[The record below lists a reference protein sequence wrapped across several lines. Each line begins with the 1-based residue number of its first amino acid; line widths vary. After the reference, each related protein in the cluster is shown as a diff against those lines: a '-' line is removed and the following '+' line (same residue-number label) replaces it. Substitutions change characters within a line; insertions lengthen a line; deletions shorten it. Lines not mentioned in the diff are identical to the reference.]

1 MVVAFVYKIWLI
13 FETGDTIYS
22 FYKRQLTAKMKTNK
36 VKCLSVGVALA
47 LLAVLSAGL
56 ISCREQALRDLTPED
71 SRVYITNYDRSV
83 NFSQFRTFS
92 LPDSVVVESN
102 DRVRTSLSPVEGRF
116 IDQLAATL
124 TGRGFQRVNIGQPA
138 DLGVAVIR
146 VNNRYTGV
154 TTNPY
159 AGYYTN
165 YWYGGGFGGFGYD
178 PFFPYYPSYYQFYTV
193 REQFWQV
200 QIVNLR
206 GRTATTG
213 TGQNQLPVVF
223 QADIRGDNLTD
234 SQAVDQAIE
243 AVFAQSTYLQAGR

>member
-1 MVVAFVYKIWLI
+1 MRTDRVTRFGVGLGL
-13 FETGDTIYS
+13 TL
-22 FYKRQLTAKMKTNK
+22 LTAMSTSL
-36 VKCLSVGVALA
+36 V
-47 LLAVLSAGL
+47 
-56 ISCREQALRDLTPED
+56 SCRDQALRDLSAED

-102 DRVRTSLSPVEGRF
+102 DRIRTSLTSVENRF
-116 IDQLAATL
+116 VEQLAAAL
-124 TGRGFQRVNIGQPA
+124 TSRGYQRVSIGQPA

-165 YWYGGGFGGFGYD
+165 YWYGGGFGGFGFD
-178 PFFPYYPSYYQFYTV
+178 PFFPYYPNYYQFYTI
-193 REQFWQV
+193 RDQYWQM

-206 GRTATTG
+206 NQPSTG
-213 TGQNQLPVVF
+213 GSGQNQLPVVF

-234 SQAVDQAIE
+234 TQAVDAAIQAI
-243 AVFAQSTYLQAGR
+243 FAQSTYLQAAR